1 MTKHSSPAS
10 LLTERS
16 KLIARIAE
24 IDAILRDRHGIE
36 IASKIRKSRPQRA
49 ALVAALA
56 DGPKDAAAIA
66 AVTGQTIHAVAQMA
80 HKLLVEGAVERTAR
94 GVYALPAKKGKR

>member
-1 MTKHSSPAS
+1 MSRASPAA
-10 LLTERS
+10 LLAERS
-16 KLIARIAE
+16 KIIARIAE
-24 IDAILRDRHGIE
+24 IDATLRDRHGIE

-80 HKLLVEGAVERTAR
+80 HKLFAEGVVDRTTR
-94 GVYALPAKKGKR
+94 GMYALPQKGKVKR